1 MKSVMIV
8 GERKYNKKIRT
19 IAYCRV
25 TTVEEQ
31 LLSLENQINYYEKMI
46 NEKSNIKLISESFPA

>member
-1 MKSVMIV
+1 MIV